1 MVTLIQKSLLIYN
14 ESINNYKHEHKIN
27 SVSGRGEESD
37 KLTLNLEKNELIVP
51 VAILSIVTKFT
62 KTVILD
68 DKISNKN
75 NFIVIID
82 HVTHFC
88 AALIKN

>member
-1 MVTLIQKSLLIYN
+1 M
-14 ESINNYKHEHKIN
+14 
-27 SVSGRGEESD
+27 
-37 KLTLNLEKNELIVP
+37 LNLEKNELTVP
-51 VAILSIVTKFT
+51 VANLSIVTKFT

-68 DKISNKN
+68 NKISKN
-75 NFIVIID
+75 NFIVIVD